1 MADDKS
7 GRLRRHPEERFRAP
21 QHEIDL
27 EQAAAELAAEP
38 VAAPHRHRQKTLYR
52 HAGLTLALF
61 LFDEGA
67 GLAEHKADGVVT
79 IQVLQG
85 RLKVSSEGQDHHLS
99 PGQLLVLAPGVRHDV
114 FAEQSSRTLLTVS
127 REPK

>member
-1 MADDKS
+1 MSDDKS
-7 GRLRRHPEERFRAP
+7 ARLRQHPEERFRAA

-38 VAAPHRHRQKTLYR
+38 VAPPHRHRQKTLYR
-52 HAGLTLALF
+52 HGSLTLALF

-85 RLKVSSEGQDHHLS
+85 RLKVSSEGKEHRLS

-114 FAEQSSRTLLTVS
+114 FAEQPTRMLLTVN
-127 REPK
+127 RETR